1 MKNLDLHIRYTVFDQ
16 IQDLPASD
24 NQLLLAAINATA
36 LAYAPYSGFHVGSV
50 ALLKGGILVPGAN
63 QENASFPAGICAE
76 RVLLSAI
83 ASQYP
88 GATVEA
94 MAISYRYNGKEGDHP
109 VAPCGIC
116 RQSLVEFE
124 ERNKQPIRLIL
135 GSEKGEVWVF
145 ESCASILPFYFSKG
159 ELNQ

>member
-1 MKNLDLHIRYTVFDQ
+1 MKHQDLHIRYTVFDQ

-24 NQLLLAAINATA
+24 RQLLLAAVQATG
-36 LAYAPYSGFHVGSV
+36 LAYAPYSGFQVGAV
-50 ALLKGGILVPGAN
+50 ALLKDGAMVPGAN

-76 RVLLSAI
+76 RVLLSAL
-83 ASQYP
+83 ASQHP
-88 GATVEA
+88 GVLVEA
-94 MAISYRYNGKEGDHP
+94 LAISYRYHGKEGDHP

-145 ESCASILPFYFSKG
+145 ETCTGILPFHFSKG